1 MLDREL
7 GHYVNI
13 GTDLRKY
20 RQYSTRLPR
29 KGLERLRARLNGRPS
44 GRILALSGLRLTGKT
59 TMLLQALRGLSD
71 AEMARTARVFA
82 ATLHQPQLLEIL
94 DALRGR
100 GMTRVIIDGL
110 TDMEGFTGVAP
121 LERYA
126 EDMVLAVAGAD
137 TLYFRLET
145 ASRLDVLHMTHIPAR
160 EYMRLHGATVQ
171 QCFQLGGMACPPEKW
186 DAPAHDLSSD
196 YFMRCQVSGNIRRS
210 LVRAGR
216 MREWAAMGQEEWL
229 RNGIPERVLRHVNRQ
244 TMFEAAAQGFLD
256 RDLSRPAASVARE
269 CAVSGGTARTA
280 LKLLETADF
289 LVRVR
294 EETPERRNGWRWLP
308 VQPGLRWLQATEN
321 PDLLD
326 SEALPGSGGDIR
338 RVFGCFTCQDMQ
350 TVRRI
355 VNDRLLLDLVLLDT
369 VRAALPNVSVRS
381 LLLPG
386 HQRGM
391 LVADRRCL
399 LAGEAVPVTIPAGR
413 FLLRAASHDAAAM
426 ELVEE
431 HIGAAILR
439 KAGLPAP
446 ETRLGRC
453 QGLVALL
460 APRENRAFTPAPVPV
475 LAGSHDIE
483 AQVRAMDRAAAW
495 AARYGVEESFW
506 KLAGMDGFLGNHDRP
521 CAGWGVTRSDSDGW
535 RLVLPRGNRARLL
548 RIPRG
553 RDSMAQILLDALGE
567 AVFDSVRE
575 DALLRGLGQA
585 ARFLRSDPVGWSVK
599 ALAAPLLRQRFITAA
614 EEAFWRE
621 AVDDA
626 RSDAGLIAD
635 RIHRIEDEDY

>member
-1 MLDREL
+1 
-7 GHYVNI
+7 
-13 GTDLRKY
+13 
-20 RQYSTRLPR
+20 
-29 KGLERLRARLNGRPS
+29 
-44 GRILALSGLRLTGKT
+44 
-59 TMLLQALRGLSD
+59 
-71 AEMARTARVFA
+71 
-82 ATLHQPQLLEIL
+82 
-94 DALRGR
+94 
-100 GMTRVIIDGL
+100 
-110 TDMEGFTGVAP
+110 
-121 LERYA
+121 
-126 EDMVLAVAGAD
+126 
-137 TLYFRLET
+137 
-145 ASRLDVLHMTHIPAR
+145 
-160 EYMRLHGATVQ
+160 
-171 QCFQLGGMACPPEKW
+171 
-186 DAPAHDLSSD
+186 
-196 YFMRCQVSGNIRRS
+196 
-210 LVRAGR
+210 
-216 MREWAAMGQEEWL
+216 
-229 RNGIPERVLRHVNRQ
+229 
-244 TMFEAAAQGFLD
+244 
-256 RDLSRPAASVARE
+256 
-269 CAVSGGTARTA
+269 
-280 LKLLETADF
+280 
-289 LVRVR
+289 
-294 EETPERRNGWRWLP
+294 
-308 VQPGLRWLQATEN
+308 
-321 PDLLD
+321 
-326 SEALPGSGGDIR
+326 
-338 RVFGCFTCQDMQ
+338 MQ

-391 LVADRRCL
+391 LVADRRRRCCAVFLAADASPDPSRGQPLRDRGSIAGLARRFGAVVRRAVLCRGGGMEKDGIVWQDSAEYLSLLDNPAAVDWLCGFSAPNAPAAPVNRSCRRPPAPLPARPRPLPRQQRFERDPVFDGIRPGAGDLRRL
-399 LAGEAVPVTIPAGR
+399 LAGESVPVTIPAGR
-413 FLLRAASHDAAAM
+413 FLLRAAGHDAAAM

-567 AVFDSVRE
+567 AVFDSFRE

-585 ARFLRSDPVGWSVK
+585 ARFLRSDPVGWSIK
-599 ALAAPLLRQRFITAA
+599 AFAAPLLRQRFITAA